1 MPSSLR
7 PFEPM
12 SDETATAVFDVLV
25 ETVGASEHW
34 RVDFAHRQTDR
45 VCSEHRIIGSLL
57 GMGGK
62 FRRNTGT
69 RRHGDGAYGEIW
81 FVDAYPEDMN
91 DERRAMIEATNAR
104 LESLRS
110 AHESATDPA

>member
-1 MPSSLR
+1 MASSLR
-7 PFEPM
+7 PFMPM
-12 SDETATAVFDVLV
+12 SDETAHAVFDVLV

-34 RVDFAHRQTDR
+34 RLDFIHRQTGR
-45 VCSEHRIIGSLL
+45 VCSEHRIIGCLL

-62 FRRNTGT
+62 FRRNTGS
-69 RRHGDGAYGEIW
+69 RRYGDGTYGEIW

-104 LESLRS
+104 LEQIR
-110 AHESATDPA
+110 AQVEADDVA